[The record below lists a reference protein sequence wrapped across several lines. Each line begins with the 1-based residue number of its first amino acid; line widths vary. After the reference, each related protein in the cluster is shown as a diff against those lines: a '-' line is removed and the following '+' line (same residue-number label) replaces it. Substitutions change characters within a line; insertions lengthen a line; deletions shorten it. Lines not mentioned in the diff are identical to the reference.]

1 LAVAH
6 ARMEVALSA
15 IRVPQIRTAVGCA
28 HLVHNECALSK
39 GGSGAVLP
47 LPGNLYLAPIIGV
60 VMALVVV
67 AVVGYRKRKIWN
79 TCRVTATSAWDASD
93 SWVTNTAGVGSAVAA
108 IAASGSISSFVT
120 KVNADAFVLLSLL
133 FGGCAAIAPV
143 VYGVFSKRLA
153 GSGPEGTKWS
163 VILASIATLTSAF
176 GLFVTVAWIVYCS
189 VIKDS
194 GARLVLYLALGLGA
208 ILIAVYSVRAIDGLL
223 VRSRREDELISPEIE
238 RSILG
243 NSRISGT
250 L

>member
-143 VYGVFSKRLA
+143 VYGERHPGIHRDSHLCIWPLRDCCMDRLLL
-153 GSGPEGTKWS
+153 SHK
-163 VILASIATLTSAF
+163 
-176 GLFVTVAWIVYCS
+176 GLRSSPCS
-189 VIKDS
+189 VPGSWPRSD
-194 GARLVLYLALGLGA
+194 
-208 ILIAVYSVRAIDGLL
+208 IDCGLL
-223 VRSRREDELISPEIE
+223 GEGDRRPACQESTRRRANQPRD
-238 RSILG
+238 
-243 NSRISGT
+243 
-250 L
+250 